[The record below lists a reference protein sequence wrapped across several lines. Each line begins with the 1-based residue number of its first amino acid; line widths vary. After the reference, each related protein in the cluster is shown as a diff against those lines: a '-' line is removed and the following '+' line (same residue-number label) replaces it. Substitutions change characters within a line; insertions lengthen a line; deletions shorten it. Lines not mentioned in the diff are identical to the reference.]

1 MSSYKCRYCK
11 VEGDD
16 LTCPHCLLPRDK
28 KCQRCED
35 LQVEL
40 SETKD
45 YLNAIFQIMKP
56 LIPACP
62 MTMRKMWAKA
72 MDDGK
77 KIRSEATQQFEELQ
91 LQRDRLQQRNKEHE
105 MFRHQHRDCNEM
117 SIDNQKLRAE
127 KKRYREVLVEA
138 LSIAEQ
144 SIDDPD
150 TVLIE
155 HLKQALQEKI

>member
-1 MSSYKCRYCK
+1 MS
-11 VEGDD
+11 
-16 LTCPHCLLPRDK
+16 DK
-28 KCQRCED
+28 KCCECGCKTFEKKSFAWD
-35 LQVEL
+35 TCTKCETVWTLSEMIHERKVLEIEL

-127 KKRYREVLVEA
+127 KKTVQGGTGGSIKHCRTKYR
-138 LSIAEQ
+138 
-144 SIDDPD
+144 
-150 TVLIE
+150 
-155 HLKQALQEKI
+155 